1 MLDGARL
8 FHSKCEAPAD
18 LQVYNGGVY
27 RKSISRTGGA
37 PSTSIREGVSLGGQP
52 LGFSAGLRRLSGV
65 TVIDV
70 RGRLTLLEGN
80 ALYDLVLDLLA
91 GHERKILLNL
101 QNVTQINSDGVG
113 ALLRAQAAVQQQ
125 GGHMKITH
133 RNSLV
138 QVVLMTPA
146 GNGLTVIPD
155 ERAAII
161 SFG

>member
-1 MLDGARL
+1 MMLDGAKL
-8 FHSKCEAPAD
+8 FHSKCEATAY
-18 LQVYNGGVY
+18 LQVYSEGIC
-27 RKSISRTGGA
+27 RTSIFCTGGT
-37 PSTSIREGVSLGGQP
+37 PSVRIREGISLGGQP

-113 ALLRAQAAVQQQ
+113 ALL
-125 GGHMKITH
+125 
-133 RNSLV
+133 
-138 QVVLMTPA
+138 
-146 GNGLTVIPD
+146 
-155 ERAAII
+155 
-161 SFG
+161 